1 MMLELFPVLEH
12 LQISLEYGIAPV
24 LLGVFLG
31 RNTFSGILYLVFSI
45 YHYLLLS
52 ACSLVELKLPPTGC
66 IAPEVRAASVTAL
79 HQLKKFSIPALI
91 E

>member
-52 ACSLVELKLPPTGC
+52 ASSLVKLNLPPTGC
-66 IAPEVRAASVTAL
+66 IEVRAASVTAL
-79 HQLKKFSIPALI
+79 H
-91 E
+91 